1 MCIVCGHPA
10 FREES
15 SCTGYTKMVG
25 TFAATFR
32 HPGSFFCFFL
42 VHTSKMDQ
50 VHKNGLVVDTT
61 HNIFLVWF
69 KKYLLEL
76 QSILSHSIV
85 EDVAKHH
92 GHNTTTKTCMQMRLP
107 LPMILQRACEIFSRS
122 NYFHHHQLLRQ
133 DLNQNRYSSSSLQ
146 LQLQLLPQGPTRY
159 RRGRLPR
166 KVLVLAVL
174 PLFSVSVVIVM
185 KMTKEK

>member
-1 MCIVCGHPA
+1 
-10 FREES
+10 
-15 SCTGYTKMVG
+15 
-25 TFAATFR
+25 
-32 HPGSFFCFFL
+32 
-42 VHTSKMDQ
+42 MDQ

-76 QSILSHSIV
+76 QSILLSHSIV

-146 LQLQLLPQGPTRY
+146 LQLLPQGPTRY